1 MAICFFLKIYLNNLS
16 LDFTQVSYN
25 PVTNEWSTLANMLVP
40 RSGLELFNLVKT
52 KRCPFLNPRS
62 QMGCVVL
69 DEFLYVLGGTNRH
82 NEVLQV
88 S

>member
-1 MAICFFLKIYLNNLS
+1 M
-16 LDFTQVSYN
+16 SYN

-40 RSGLELFNLVKT
+40 RSGLELLNLAKT
-52 KRCPFLNPRS
+52 KTYSFLNPRS

-88 S
+88 SWDSIDKHLTNILYV